1 MKKVF
6 IDAGCH
12 KGESIDAFMKSKYY
26 DSSFEIHAF
35 EPESTLYNE
44 LIDHP
49 HIDYLHTIAVY
60 THNGYIDFYDTTGTN
75 KSGNSICSS
84 KTTANLDKRH
94 PKKVSCIDFSQ
105 WMEDTFDRGDLIY
118 VRMNIEG
125 AEYPVLTKMLMDG
138 TIRYINKLSIRF
150 HWEKIN
156 YPQSMHEAL
165 VSELN
170 KNVKMNITRLRE
182 LY

>member
-12 KGESIDAFMKSKYY
+12 KGESVDAFMKSKHY
-26 DSSFEIHAF
+26 DPSFEIHAF
-35 EPESTLYNE
+35 EPESE
-44 LIDHP
+44 LHEGLFYHS
-49 HIDYLHTIAVY
+49 HIDCLHPVAVY
-60 THNGYIDFYDTTGTN
+60 IYKGTVNFYDTIGTN

-84 KTTANLDKRH
+84 KTTATLDKKH
-94 PKKVSCIDFSQ
+94 PKKVPCIDFSK
-105 WMEDTFDRGDLIY
+105 WIENTFNKGDLIY
-118 VRMNIEG
+118 LRMNMEG

-138 TIRYINKLSIRF
+138 TIRYINRLSIRF

-156 YPQSMHEAL
+156 YPQSMHKAL

>member
-1 MKKVF
+1 LKKIF

-12 KGESIDAFMKSKYY
+12 KGESIDAFMKSKHY

-35 EPESTLYNE
+35 EPESE
-44 LIDHP
+44 LHEGLFCHQHINCLHP
-49 HIDYLHTIAVY
+49 VAAYI
-60 THNGYIDFYDTTGTN
+60 HNGTVNFYDTIGVN

-84 KTTANLDKRH
+84 KTTARLDKKH
-94 PKKVSCIDFSQ
+94 PKKVLCIDFSK
-105 WMEDTFDRGDLIY
+105 WIEYTFDKGDLIY
-118 VRMNIEG
+118 LRMNIEG

-138 TIRYINKLSIRF
+138 TIRYINRLSIRF

-156 YPQSMHEAL
+156 YPRSMHDAL
-165 VSELN
+165 VSELH
-170 KNVKMNITRLRE
+170 KNVDMNRTRLRE